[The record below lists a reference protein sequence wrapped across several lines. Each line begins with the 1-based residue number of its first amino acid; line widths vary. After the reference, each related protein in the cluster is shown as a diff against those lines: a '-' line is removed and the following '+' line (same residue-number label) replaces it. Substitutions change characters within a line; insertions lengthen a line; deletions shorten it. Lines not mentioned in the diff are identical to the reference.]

1 MCLRSQNISV
11 FQNVSKNGP
20 FNTPQTRSSI
30 GIEKFFQKGTKGD
43 GYTCYNAIVER
54 TAGQLVG
61 HGDGKPHKREHDQS
75 TAPLL

>member
-43 GYTCYNAIVER
+43 GYTCYNAIVESC
-54 TAGQLVG
+54 GENLI
-61 HGDGKPHKREHDQS
+61 D
-75 TAPLL
+75 